1 MYGKQ
6 KSNNPAK
13 DFDINDIDDLLNS
26 TLKDVDEDLDMNDP
40 ELLVSWNTKKQDFMY
55 SSGHRNNC
63 KRFHPLL
70 LQLNQRRSK
79 N

>member
-6 KSNNPAK
+6 KTNNPRK

-40 ELLVSWNTKKQDFMY
+40 ELLVK
-55 SSGHRNNC
+55 
-63 KRFHPLL
+63 LE
-70 LQLNQRRSK
+70 
-79 N
+79 

>member
-6 KSNNPAK
+6 KSSNPAK

-40 ELLVSWNTKKQDFMY
+40 ELLVS
-55 SSGHRNNC
+55 
-63 KRFHPLL
+63 
-70 LQLNQRRSK
+70 
-79 N
+79 